1 MGDKVARNDAVQL
14 TSIEHPPG
22 LFLLSSLLA
31 HVCQPVLWSAFVS
44 PPWDSCQMPI
54 KRLTV
59 AATLVSL
66 LLAAGSLQ
74 AQVAT
79 AAQAQAPANTPAVVR
94 THIPAKTHA
103 TAKTHVVAKAQGTNK
118 VHAVAK
124 THTRKHAHVA
134 RKNHKNHAATHA
146 AVATQLPADS
156 ATIVA
161 DAAPATLS
169 GPSSDGVTF
178 NVGPSVLPP
187 TSAGAA
193 QAVGQVGG
201 VSADPTTD
209 NAAKVTDLRKALIG
223 LAMNLRDTRY
233 VRGGSNPSTGFDCS
247 GFVRYVFA
255 HAIGMKLPTNSASQ
269 FLAGLKVDR
278 ADMKPGDLV
287 FFRTGRRHRISHVG
301 IYLSNGRF
309 IHSPATGK
317 SVQVSSLGESY
328 WARHFA
334 GAKRPSGIVAAAD
347 NG

>member
-1 MGDKVARNDAVQL
+1 
-14 TSIEHPPG
+14 
-22 LFLLSSLLA
+22 
-31 HVCQPVLWSAFVS
+31 
-44 PPWDSCQMPI
+44 MPI

-59 AATLVSL
+59 AAALVSL

-74 AQVAT
+74 AQVA
-79 AAQAQAPANTPAVVR
+79 
-94 THIPAKTHA
+94 A
-103 TAKTHVVAKAQGTNK
+103 TAKTPAPASIPAVAKADTPATPTTAKAHTVARSHGARK
-118 VHAVAK
+118 VHAAAKAHAK
-124 THTRKHAHVA
+124 THTRTHKSHAAKRASGVA
-134 RKNHKNHAATHA
+134 RS
-146 AVATQLPADS
+146 PANS
-156 ATIVA
+156 APASV
-161 DAAPATLS
+161 DAQPATLS
-169 GPSSDGVTF
+169 APSSGELTF
-178 NVGPSVLPP
+178 HVGPSVLPP
-187 TSAGAA
+187 AA
-193 QAVGQVGG
+193 VGTTETAGQVGG
-201 VSADPTTD
+201 ATADQAAD

-233 VRGGSNPSTGFDCS
+233 VRGGRDPSTGFDCS

-287 FFRTGRRHRISHVG
+287 FFQTGRKHHISHVG

-309 IHSPATGK
+309 IHSPASGK
-317 SVQVSSLGESY
+317 TVQVSSLSESY

>member
-1 MGDKVARNDAVQL
+1 
-14 TSIEHPPG
+14 
-22 LFLLSSLLA
+22 
-31 HVCQPVLWSAFVS
+31 
-44 PPWDSCQMPI
+44 MPI

-59 AATLVSL
+59 AAALVSL

-74 AQVAT
+74 AQVA
-79 AAQAQAPANTPAVVR
+79 
-94 THIPAKTHA
+94 A
-103 TAKTHVVAKAQGTNK
+103 TAKTPAPASIPAVAKADTPATPTTAKAHAVARSHGTRK

-124 THTRKHAHVA
+124 AHTKTHTRT
-134 RKNHKNHAATHA
+134 HKSHAATRASGA
-146 AVATQLPADS
+146 ARSPANS
-156 ATIVA
+156 APASV
-161 DAAPATLS
+161 DAQPATLS
-169 GPSSDGVTF
+169 APSSGELTF
-178 NVGPSVLPP
+178 HVGPSVLPP
-187 TSAGAA
+187 AA
-193 QAVGQVGG
+193 VGTTETAGQVGG
-201 VSADPTTD
+201 ATADQAAD

-233 VRGGSNPSTGFDCS
+233 VRGGRDPSTGFDCS

-287 FFRTGRRHRISHVG
+287 FFQTGRKHHISHVG

-309 IHSPATGK
+309 IHSPASGK
-317 SVQVSSLGESY
+317 TVQVSSLSESY